1 LSFWSGQK
9 QIGSGIQSLAG
20 YARTKTLAAWSKN
33 SFRTLTKIES
43 KDTFVGTSRMKV
55 HLPLSLLIF
64 ILATVLCTSG
74 GHAQQATADDKYA
87 PLPDQIVGAKT
98 AFLMNE
104 TGKAKFGDAVYKQIK
119 TWNRWQ
125 VITDKN
131 QADLVLV
138 VTDKGGMKS
147 VNPSFYLNVIDP
159 KTGGVLW
166 TSRTTM
172 QGKLWRSWNSVAET
186 LVADIRKR
194 MPSQTLPPS
203 VN

>member
-1 LSFWSGQK
+1 
-9 QIGSGIQSLAG
+9 
-20 YARTKTLAAWSKN
+20 
-33 SFRTLTKIES
+33 LTKIES

-55 HLPLSLLIF
+55 HLPMSLLIF
-64 ILATVLCTSG
+64 VLATVLCTSG

-98 AFLMNE
+98 VFLMNE

-147 VNPSFYLNVIDP
+147 VNPSFYLNVTDP

-194 MPSQTLPPS
+194 MPPQTLPPS